1 MKIFIT
7 GAEGFIGSH
16 LTEKLVKLGHYVKAL
31 VLYNSFNSCGW
42 LEDLNKKKYKNLDI
56 IYGDVRDENFIY
68 NQTKKIDAIFH
79 LAALISIPH
88 SYNSYHSFVDT
99 NINGTIN
106 ILSSAKRNKIKKIF
120 ITSTSEVYGTA
131 QKIPINEKHPLNPQ
145 SPYAATKV
153 AADQISLSFFKSY
166 GLPVTILRPFN
177 TYGPRQSARA
187 IIPTV
192 LSQVLSKKKKI
203 KLGNLST
210 SRDFTYIDDTINAF
224 VKALNSKNIQ
234 GRTINI
240 SSNNRIFI
248 KDLLARIKKIT
259 NSKFQI
265 IHDKKRFRPKKS
277 EVEVLVGNN
286 KLANKYLKW
295 APKFASSKNF
305 NLGLKKTIDWLK
317 KPQNLSK
324 YKSDNYNI

>member
-42 LEDLNKKKYKNLDI
+42 LEDLNKKKNKNLDI
-56 IYGDVRDENFIY
+56 VYGDVRDENFIY

-79 LAALISIPH
+79 LAALISIPY

-106 ILSSAKRNKIKKIF
+106 ILSSAKRNKTKKVF

-131 QKIPINEKHPLNPQ
+131 QKIPINESHPLNPQ

-192 LSQVLSKKKKI
+192 LSQVLSKKEKI
-203 KLGNLST
+203 NLGNIST
-210 SRDFTYIDDTINAF
+210 SRDFTYIDDTVNAF

-248 KDLLARIKKIT
+248 KDLLIKIKNIT

-265 IHDKKRFRPKKS
+265 FQDKKRFRPKKS
-277 EVEVLVGNN
+277 EVEVLVGDN
-286 KLANKYLKW
+286 KLAKKYLKW
-295 APKFASSKNF
+295 SPKFASSNNF
-305 NLGLKKTIDWLK
+305 DLGLKKTIDWLK
-317 KPQNLSK
+317 KPENLSK
-324 YKSDNYNI
+324 YKFDNYNI

>member
-1 MKIFIT
+1 MNILIT

-16 LTEKLVKLGHYVKAL
+16 LTEKLVKLGHNVKAL
-31 VLYNSFNSCGW
+31 VLYNSFNNCGW
-42 LEDLNKKKYKNLDI
+42 LEDLNKRKPKNLNI

-68 NQTKKIDAIFH
+68 DNTKKIDAIFH

-99 NINGTIN
+99 NINGTLN
-106 ILSSAKRNKIKKIF
+106 ILSSAKRNKIKKVF

-131 QKIPINEKHPLNPQ
+131 QKIPINESHPLNPQ

-187 IIPTV
+187 IIPSII
-192 LSQVLSKKKKI
+192 SQVLSKNKEVKI
-203 KLGNLST
+203 GNINT
-210 SRDFTYIDDTINAF
+210 SRDFTYIDDTVDAF
-224 VKALNSKNIQ
+224 VNALKSKNIQ

-240 SSNNRIFI
+240 SSNNRIFV
-248 KDLLARIKKIT
+248 KDLLVKIRQITNANFKIT
-259 NSKFQI
+259 Q
-265 IHDKKRFRPKKS
+265 DKKRLRPKKS
-277 EVEVLVGNN
+277 EVEVLVGEN
-286 KLANKYLKW
+286 KLANKFLKW
-295 APKFASSKNF
+295 KPKFSSKTSF
-305 NLGLKKTIDWLK
+305 NIGLKKTIEWFK
-317 KPQNLSK
+317 KTENLSK
-324 YKSDNYNI
+324 YKSNDYNI